1 MKCFSASCTRVSE
14 STIKINESQAHSP
27 GAVITKKNF
36 TIKHRYTIGSLGH
49 LVSFAQHINPKNEE
63 IGSDTKLLSA

>member
-1 MKCFSASCTRVSE
+1 MAQHLYGQNELASNASAQATSCTRVSE

-49 LVSFAQHINPKNEE
+49 LVSFAQNK
-63 IGSDTKLLSA
+63 S